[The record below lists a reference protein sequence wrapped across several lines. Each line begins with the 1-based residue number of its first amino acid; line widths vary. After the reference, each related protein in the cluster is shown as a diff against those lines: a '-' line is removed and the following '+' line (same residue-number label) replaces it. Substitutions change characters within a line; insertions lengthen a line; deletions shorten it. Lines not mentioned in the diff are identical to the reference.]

1 MMKDGIQRSTAFTR
15 VAALL
20 GVVTL
25 SGAALGCAAKVNQD
39 VFDETIAEL
48 RGDIQELDGQVAANS
63 DRITTNEEMLAA
75 LRGDLEALAAEF
87 DDMQASI
94 TEIEDGIR
102 FAMPVHFEFDRDEIR
117 PSDRPLLDR
126 FARVADRYYPA
137 AVITVEGFADPAG
150 SVAYNL
156 DLSERRAQNVADYL
170 TGQGGLDAAGVKVAG
185 YGEAEDRQVVP
196 GAQGPGLE
204 GMENR
209 RVTFVIELAGDR
221 AQTVATIGEEGI

>member
-1 MMKDGIQRSTAFTR
+1 MNGIQGTTAFAK

-20 GVVTL
+20 GLVTL
-25 SGAALGCAAKVNQD
+25 SGSLLGCAAKVNQD

-48 RGDIQELDGQVAANS
+48 RGDIDELDGRVADNS
-63 DRITTNEEMLAA
+63 DRIATNEETLAA

-87 DDMQASI
+87 EDMQASI
-94 TEIEDGIR
+94 TEIEDGLR
-102 FAMPVHFEFDRDEIR
+102 FAMPVHFEFDRDEVR

-150 SVAYNL
+150 TVAYNL

-170 TGQGGLDAAGVKVAG
+170 TGQAGLDPAGVKVAA
-185 YGEAEDRQVVP
+185 YGEVEDRQVVP
-196 GAQGPGLE
+196 GAQGPGVE

-209 RVTFVIELAGDR
+209 RVTFVIELAGER
-221 AQTVATIGEEGI
+221 AQTVATIGEEGT